1 MIRPIKIGDIVYKNN
16 LFMAPLAGYTD
27 FAFRKLCYQFGAG
40 LCFTEMVSS
49 KGLVYGSE
57 KTEDLLY
64 LDEGE
69 VGQTATQIFGSDP
82 IIMRQACE
90 SEVLKNFKHIDINM
104 GCPVPKIYKNGE
116 GSALLNNLPLAEKI
130 IQECK
135 KSNKVITVK
144 FRVGLEE
151 NKLLAIEFAKLCAGA
166 GADAITIHGRVRSNG
181 HSGEVDFK
189 QIAAAKA
196 AVKIPVIA
204 NGGIHS
210 RQDALYTL
218 QETGVDGVML
228 ARGAMA
234 NPHIFKEIL
243 QDISPE
249 AWCKKESV
257 LQQLED
263 MQNFYPE
270 KFTIVQMRKMIAL
283 YSKGMPNS
291 TSYRKQLFACNSL
304 KELKSIINQIFAD

>member
-1 MIRPIKIGDIVYKNN
+1 M
-16 LFMAPLAGYTD
+16 
-27 FAFRKLCYQFGAG
+27 Q
-40 LCFTEMVSS
+40 
-49 KGLVYGSE
+49 
-57 KTEDLLY
+57 
-64 LDEGE
+64 
-69 VGQTATQIFGSDP
+69 
-82 IIMRQACE
+82 
-90 SEVLKNFKHIDINM
+90 
-104 GCPVPKIYKNGE
+104 
-116 GSALLNNLPLAEKI
+116 LAEKI

-135 KSNKVITVK
+135 KSNNVITVK

-151 NKLLAIEFAKLCAGA
+151 NRLLATEFAKLCEGA

-218 QETGVDGVML
+218 QQTGADGVML

-249 AWCKKESV
+249 IWSKKESI
-257 LQQLED
+257 LQQLDD

-304 KELKSIINQIFAD
+304 QELRSIIAQIFAD